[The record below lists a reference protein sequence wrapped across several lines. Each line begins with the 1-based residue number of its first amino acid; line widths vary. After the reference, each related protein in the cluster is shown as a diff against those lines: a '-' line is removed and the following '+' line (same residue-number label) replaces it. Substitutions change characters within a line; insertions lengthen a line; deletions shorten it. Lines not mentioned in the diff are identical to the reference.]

1 MTVFIQQQHPVYD
14 YMYLQQYSKQYCNI
28 NLASQAFVGPWY
40 CFTVFVF
47 HRDFFFVSLAFF
59 VHDLPFSY
67 RLYCRF
73 QRNKLLREHLC
84 EGHVSLVTI
93 YVIW

>member
-47 HRDFFFVSLAFF
+47 HRDFF
-59 VHDLPFSY
+59 
-67 RLYCRF
+67 LY
-73 QRNKLLREHLC
+73 H
-84 EGHVSLVTI
+84 
-93 YVIW
+93 